1 MKIMRFIITF
11 SLVLMQI
18 MAVGQNSKLHNNLTS
33 AEIKPFQI
41 ELTLNKTTHILFD
54 SSIRY
59 VDLGSSDIIASKVE
73 SAENVLRL
81 KATSSDITQTN
92 FTVITQSGLFYNF
105 NVNYSDNPENLNYDL
120 KKLQTE
126 KERLNSNILFQE
138 FGQTS
143 PTLVDYFL
151 ESIVKRDKS
160 FLNISDSSFGI
171 KVQLKGIYTQEGKLY
186 FHLSWQ
192 NKSNLD
198 YHLDYVSFKLLDK
211 KLSKKSTIEQIDL
224 KPIKSY
230 RDINVVKSHQSIE
243 NVFVLDAFDLSNYK
257 ILRIDINS
265 DMLWQSL
272 RVSHRDILK
281 AKKINKLAVRYQ

>member
-1 MKIMRFIITF
+1 MRFIITF

-81 KATSSDITQTN
+81 KAISSEITQTN

>member
-1 MKIMRFIITF
+1 MRFIITF

-59 VDLGSSDIIASKVE
+59 VDLGSNDIIASKVE

-81 KATSSDITQTN
+81 KAISSEITQTN